1 VEDLM
6 SSWTPER
13 LEQVADYWAD
23 RLVLESAVLDVY
35 GRLADGPLGAL
46 VLADRLRLE
55 PGATQLFLDALVA
68 LGLLLKDGRKYSNS
82 EAAAHYLVPGSPDYM
97 GHRLVAAQYDW
108 ELWGR
113 LPTALRTGKR
123 QRDKRLFLEE
133 PEATRHLL
141 LALHGSGRSRAADIL
156 GRGSIDLEG
165 RRLMLD
171 LGGGAAT
178 YSVAFCRAYK
188 DLRVTLVDQPIAA
201 AIARDVVASAGL
213 EGRITVLEYD
223 VDERELPSD
232 YDFIWMTH
240 VIHRRSYNANRAL
253 FERLFN
259 RLQRGGQIAIQ
270 DMIMDET
277 RTSPARGAVHSLH
290 MLLSSGVGRCYTY
303 QEIHTWL
310 AGAGFNDALWLRE
323 EDEELSIVTAKR

>member
-1 VEDLM
+1 M
-6 SSWTPER
+6 PPNPWTPER
-13 LEQVADYWAD
+13 FEQVADYWAD
-23 RLVLESAVLDVY
+23 RLVLESAALDVY
-35 GRLADGPLGAL
+35 GQLAAGPLGAL
-46 VLADRLRLE
+46 EVADRLRLE

-68 LGLLLKDGRKYSNS
+68 LDLLVKKGRTYSNS
-82 EAAAHYLVPGSPDYM
+82 EAAERYLVPGSPDYI
-97 GHRLVAAQYDW
+97 GHRLVTAQLNW

-123 QRDKRLFLEE
+123 QRDRLITLEE
-133 PEATRHLL
+133 PEAARHMLM
-141 LALHGSGRSRAADIL
+141 ALHANARSRATDVL
-156 GRGSIDLEG
+156 QRGSIDLKD

-188 DLRVTLVDQPIAA
+188 QLRATLVDTPIAA
-201 AIARDVVASAGL
+201 AVARDVVASAGM
-213 EGRITVLEYD
+213 EDRISVLEYD

-232 YDFIWMTH
+232 YDFIWMSD

-259 RLQRGGQIAIQ
+259 RLQSGGEIAIQ
-270 DMIMDET
+270 DLIMDET
-277 RTSPARGAVHSLH
+277 RTSPARGAVQSLH

-310 AGAGFNDALWLRE
+310 AGAGFRDVSWIRE
-323 EDEELSIVTAKR
+323 KDQELTIVTATK

>member
-1 VEDLM
+1 M
-6 SSWTPER
+6 PPIPWTPER
-13 LEQVADYWAD
+13 FEQVADYWAD
-23 RLVLESAVLDVY
+23 RLVLESAALDIY
-35 GRLADGPLGAL
+35 GQLADEPLSAL
-46 VLADRLRLE
+46 EVADRLRLE

-68 LGLLLKDGRKYSNS
+68 LDLLFKDGRKYLNTE
-82 EAAAHYLVPGSPDYM
+82 EADRYLVRSSPDYI
-97 GHRLVAAQYDW
+97 GHRLVAAQFNW

-123 QRDKRLFLEE
+123 QRDKLILLDE
-133 PEATRHLL
+133 PEAARHML
-141 LALHGSGRSRAADIL
+141 LALHGSARSRATDIL
-156 GRGSIDLEG
+156 QSGSIDLTD

-188 DLRVTLVDQPIAA
+188 DLRVTLVDRPIAA
-201 AIARDVVASAGL
+201 AIARDVVASAGM
-213 EGRITVLEYD
+213 EDRISVLEYD

-232 YDFIWMTH
+232 YDFIWMSD

-259 RLQRGGQIAIQ
+259 RLKPGGEIAVQ

-277 RTSPARGAVHSLH
+277 RTVPTRGAVHSLH
-290 MLLSSGVGRCYTY
+290 MLLSSGVGRCYTF

-310 AGAGFNDALWLRE
+310 AGAGFSDVRWISE
-323 EDEELSIVTAKR
+323 EDEDLTIVTATK